1 MCYLSRVQIR
11 FQRHSKME
19 KVIDSY
25 YRLQKFK
32 LFLLKLN
39 HISLVFPNNSL

>member
-1 MCYLSRVQIR
+1 MYLLCRVQIR
-11 FQRHSKME
+11 FQGHSKME

-32 LFLLKLN
+32 PSLLKLN
-39 HISLVFPNNSL
+39 HISLVLPNNSL